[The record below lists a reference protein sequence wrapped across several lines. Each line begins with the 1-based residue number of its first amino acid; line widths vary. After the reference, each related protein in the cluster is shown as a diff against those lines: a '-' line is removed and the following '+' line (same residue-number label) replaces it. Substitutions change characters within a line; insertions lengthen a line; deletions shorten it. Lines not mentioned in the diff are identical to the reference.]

1 LIEALIQGPLAAR
14 SVDDLMDD
22 VQVKRS
28 KLNSQMDILKTQLLH
43 WISKDAESGV
53 RRGDSLLAGQ
63 KQMKAL
69 LDGTS
74 HDVKGIT
81 HDIEQV
87 ANKVQEIGASVDAM
101 HLGQQRDQL
110 KALQDVL
117 NNQVLCNEY
126 LVLFCERMKDRGK
139 FLSVFL
145 DYVY

>member
-28 KLNSQMDILKTQLLH
+28 RLDSQMDLLKTNLLH
-43 WISKDAESGV
+43 YISKDAESGV

-74 HDVKGIT
+74 HDVREIT
-81 HDIEQV
+81 HDIGQV

-101 HLGQQRDQL
+101 HMDQQRDQV
-110 KALQDVL
+110 KVLQDAL
-117 NNQVLCNEY
+117 NNQVLCNQY
-126 LVLFCERMKDRGK
+126 LVLFCERVKDRSK
-139 FLSVFL
+139 FFL
-145 DYVY
+145 AFL